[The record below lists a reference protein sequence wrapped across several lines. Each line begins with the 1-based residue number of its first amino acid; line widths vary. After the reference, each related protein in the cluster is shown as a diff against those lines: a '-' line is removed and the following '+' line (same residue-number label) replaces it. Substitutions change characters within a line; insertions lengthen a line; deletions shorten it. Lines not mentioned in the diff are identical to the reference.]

1 MLGTIG
7 QDLLPGWRFPPEYG
21 RFIKTDQRPVAMGS
35 HIHIF
40 HAGIRKILAEAPT
53 DSIHVVLHSY
63 LGTHPILTELLDRI
77 KGGGERLLIG

>member
-1 MLGTIG
+1 
-7 QDLLPGWRFPPEYG
+7 
-21 RFIKTDQRPVAMGS
+21 MGS